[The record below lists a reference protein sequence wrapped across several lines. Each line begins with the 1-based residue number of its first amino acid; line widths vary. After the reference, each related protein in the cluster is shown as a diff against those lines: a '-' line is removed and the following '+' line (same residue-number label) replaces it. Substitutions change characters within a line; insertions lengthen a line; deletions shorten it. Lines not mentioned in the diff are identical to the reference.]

1 MISFLQLCKDEGL
14 TTLFHDDRMVDQII
28 DSLSTL
34 KHLLGMNVVASHHC
48 VPSWWRD
55 PLQPWSLPPSSPCIS
70 PADWLE
76 GQEAQ
81 VMWSDGPISP
91 HCTAISPQWSSIKR
105 HQICR
110 LLQKERT
117 LYYFSPFVCFLFFNL
132 LLASFLYFK
141 TFLISLFNFNSLCI
155 IWKQA
160 EGAR

>member
-81 VMWSDGPISP
+81 VMWSDGPITVHIALPSHLSGVQSKDIRFAGCCKKKG
-91 HCTAISPQWSSIKR
+91 HCITS
-105 HQICR
+105 
-110 LLQKERT
+110 
-117 LYYFSPFVCFLFFNL
+117 L
-132 LLASFLYFK
+132 LLSAFY
-141 TFLISLFNFNSLCI
+141 FLIFCLLLFCI
-155 IWKQA
+155 SKHFWYLFSILTVSA
-160 EGAR
+160 